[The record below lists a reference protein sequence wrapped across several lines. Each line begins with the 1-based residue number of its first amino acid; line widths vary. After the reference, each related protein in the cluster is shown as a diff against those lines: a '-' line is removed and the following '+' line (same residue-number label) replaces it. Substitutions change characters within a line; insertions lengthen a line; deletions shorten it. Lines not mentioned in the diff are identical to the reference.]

1 LGYTAAP
8 RRKLLSTRFGRLLS
22 CLSVGSRVVRAVQ
35 VACLSAA
42 AVSVV
47 LAGRLAEATFFDDPL
62 TSFAKMVDEW
72 LLWELGGE

>member
-1 LGYTAAP
+1 MSQC
-8 RRKLLSTRFGRLLS
+8 R
-22 CLSVGSRVVRAVQ
+22 VRVVRAVQ

-47 LAGRLAEATFFDDPL
+47 LAGRLAEGTFCDDPL

-72 LLWELGGE
+72 LLWGLGGE